1 MVQQKGLSIL
11 NNNEQ
16 IERERANRT
25 ATSRSFP
32 RLEEFPVG
40 WDISPTTGENRQYL
54 GSNYFEVYPEKWT
67 RKSGTILPD
76 PSMLQVNSCHLGRSI
91 FIINFCSANGVFR
104 SESNENVISSLRN
117 F

>member
-1 MVQQKGLSIL
+1 MVQQRGLSIL

-32 RLEEFPVG
+32 RLEKFPVG

-54 GSNYFEVYPEKWT
+54 GRKYRVHPSLEEKP
-67 RKSGTILPD
+67 KSVGKN
-76 PSMLQVNSCHLGRSI
+76 QG
-91 FIINFCSANGVFR
+91 
-104 SESNENVISSLRN
+104 
-117 F
+117 